1 MFRVERYILGLVLL
15 VTVACTKDSI
25 EPTPSTAEQDEAVI
39 TIYGGRPR
47 GSLSTRSVNQPAL
60 PGACQADKMQI
71 WVYTQSGEDY
81 AWQTPDKLTLKETL
95 SVMDVLNTNESG
107 GSIDRWAKRQ
117 YTYSFRRAFGLVHGN
132 HFAIPALSYTD
143 ADVSKFSVATG
154 ANYTLMALSLS
165 ASALATSP
173 MVTPELYFGRLRFLT
188 SESALKGYWDDTDGI
203 NNWNQYGYFYYRN
216 TNAGSGTND
225 YTHPL
230 SGHLY
235 RIVSQINVNMTDVP
249 TSIVDHLDLYM
260 TNVPKQIGLY
270 GTHGNIYS
278 SDNGAAEDIGRFY
291 PVTAATTSA
300 ACIDGNTLVATTNDF
315 TGDEAHMSLFLLPSE
330 VGGELTLRVHYKPGA
345 VKDNMGNDVLQR
357 DYVIQPGKSALMTGD
372 DADVY
377 SVSDASLRSGSDLYV
392 YNSTNHK
399 FYSYANVRVNINGK
413 YENVAAEEQDVDINL
428 EVEPGYERE
437 HRITIN

>member
-1 MFRVERYILGLVLL
+1 MKSKELYGLLLSLVLL
-15 VTVACTKDSI
+15 LTACSSDVDN
-25 EPTPSTAEQDEAVI
+25 TPLQDVQTGDDVI
-39 TIYGGRPR
+39 VISGGRP
-47 GSLSTRSVNQPAL
+47 SLGAATRTVTPPAL
-60 PGACQADKMQI
+60 PGICQADRMKI
-71 WVYTQSGEDY
+71 WVYYKDKY
-81 AWQTPDKLTLKETL
+81 AWGDPSDLTYKENMELTV
-95 SVMDVLNTNESG
+95 SNTNRAPN
-107 GSIDRWAKRQ
+107 GSVDRWAKQ
-117 YTYSFRRAFGLVHGN
+117 KYTYTSDAATGN
-132 HFAIPALSYTD
+132 HFAMPALAYTSTD
-143 ADVSKFSVATG
+143 AAKFEVSTG
-154 ANYTLMALSLS
+154 SNYTLMSLQLT
-165 ASALATSP
+165 AAALAASP
-173 MVTPELYFGRLRFLT
+173 MVTPELFFGRTKFTHPVNPSGSYFDNGKWLDEGRN
-188 SESALKGYWDDTDGI
+188 YYY
-203 NNWNQYGYFYYRN
+203 QYGLSSR
-216 TNAGSGTND
+216 T
-225 YTHPL
+225 YTDVPI

-249 TSIVDHLDLYM
+249 TEVVDHLELYM
-260 TNVPKQIGLY
+260 TNVPKQLGLY
-270 GTHGNIYS
+270 GTHGNVYG
-278 SDNGAAEDIGRFY
+278 SDDIGRFY
-291 PVTAATTSA
+291 PVTAVTTISG
-300 ACIDGNTLVATTNDF
+300 CIDSNTLVATTNDF

-437 HRITIN
+437 HSITIK